1 MLDFLFAQSAY
12 IAIIIGGFLAIGFGL
27 LLVNWRIKIIALGP
41 RPRKKVGIAT
51 AVVSIFVG
59 LIIFSL
65 TVITAFRFHASLFH
79 HIWFAVEVLLMTS
92 LFTWLG
98 YRFASRMLKR
108 VGFVVDPESWTQQ
121 GEESAPPQQAA
132 RSGPQ
137 PKEAREEYNSDGK

>member
-1 MLDFLFAQSAY
+1 MLDFLFAQSTY
-12 IAIIIGGFLAIGFGL
+12 VAIVIGGFLAIGLGFL
-27 LLVNWRIKIIALGP
+27 LLQWRIKLIPFGP

-65 TVITAFRFHASLFH
+65 TVITAFRLHAALFH
-79 HIWFAVEVLLMTS
+79 HIWFAVEVLLITS

-98 YRFASRMLKR
+98 YKSSSKAFRQL
-108 VGFVVDPESWTQQ
+108 GLVVTPESGAQQ
-121 GEESAPPQQAA
+121 GEESTPPSQSS

-137 PKEAREEYNSDGK
+137 PKEAHEE